1 MGKHLYF
8 VCPTDN
14 LETIIESHFQNKNY
28 FFSSLGNSLGF
39 SFEVVEEINSL
50 IENKAITEINFVLAD
65 NNKLISGGINDERFD
80 ELSSLENFYD
90 IIQTQKKQTEAVWNK
105 IDSRIPIIS
114 YYLNLKIQE
123 LNNQLIDVFD
133 KNITINGKIYKT
145 NANSFNEIHADLL
158 HLDKF
163 ILN

>member
-14 LETIIESHFQNKNY
+14 LETVIESHFQNKNY
-28 FFSSLGNSLGF
+28 FLSSLGNSLGF

-50 IENKAITEINFVLAD
+50 IENKGITEINFILAD
-65 NNKLISGGINDERFD
+65 NNKMISGGINDERFD
-80 ELSSLENFYD
+80 EVSSLKNFYD
-90 IIQTQKKQTEAVWNK
+90 IIQTQKKQTEAVWSK
-105 IDSRIPIIS
+105 IDSQIPIIS

-145 NANSFNEIHADLL
+145 NANSFNDINADLL